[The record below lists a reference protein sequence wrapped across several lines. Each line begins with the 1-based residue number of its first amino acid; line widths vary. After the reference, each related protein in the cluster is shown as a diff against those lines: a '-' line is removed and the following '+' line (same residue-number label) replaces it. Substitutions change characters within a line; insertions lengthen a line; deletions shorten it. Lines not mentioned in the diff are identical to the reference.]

1 MDGISW
7 TGQWAWDELAP
18 GIYNRLAKEPQSLS
32 NLDKLL
38 KIVDGSKLP
47 DELIERLASKK
58 CRTLGQSDHLAR
70 WFALWTGCFSHNAL
84 TAVKD
89 RIAVTDDQEEQ
100 TTFAMIYI
108 THLLGGRNR
117 EGAVTRHAFRKPEHL
132 KVLLVLMLE
141 HIRSDEDIGRN
152 GDGFNRPGLRD
163 EAQHARN
170 KLFTLLKQIPGK
182 EAFLAITELA
192 TASHG
197 DGSGV
202 WLMLHAKSK
211 AEQDSDIGPW
221 SPKQVKEFNDKME
234 RTPRNHEELADLVV
248 SRLFDLKYDLE
259 QGDSSIAGLL
269 QKVDHENEMR
279 NYIGNELQGKA
290 SGRYSVSQ
298 EDELADGKK
307 PDLRFHGVGFHG
319 PVPVE
324 LKLADKWGGRE
335 LFDRLENQLCGDY
348 LRDNRSNRGIFYSF
362 TLALKRLD
370 GTYPM

>member
-1 MDGISW
+1 M
-7 TGQWAWDELAP
+7 
-18 GIYNRLAKEPQSLS
+18 
-32 NLDKLL
+32 
-38 KIVDGSKLP
+38 
-47 DELIERLASKK
+47 
-58 CRTLGQSDHLAR
+58 
-70 WFALWTGCFSHNAL
+70 
-84 TAVKD
+84 AV
-89 RIAVTDDQEEQ
+89 IDDQQDQ
-100 TTFAMIYI
+100 TTFAMMYI
-108 THLLGGRNR
+108 THLLGGRNG
-117 EGAVTRHAFRKPEHL
+117 EVAVTRHAFIKPDHL
-132 KVLLVLMLE
+132 KTLLVLMLG
-141 HIRSDEDIGRN
+141 HIRPDEDIGRN
-152 GDGFNRPGLRD
+152 GGEFHSPGLRN

-170 KLFTLLKQIPGK
+170 NLFTLLKQIPGK

-192 TASHG
+192 TASHE

-348 LRDNRSNRGIFYSF
+348 LRDNRSNRGILLVVYLGVEKAGWDLSNGKRVDFSG
-362 TLALKRLD
+362 LIQALEKHWSDISLKFPKIEEITVIGIDLTSRWSVN
-370 GTYPM
+370 